1 MLQYWYFKDIG
12 YKFGPCVYDDCH
24 DILVIPFELKNFVIL
39 NVKGVDYRRILW
51 SISWNEDINI
61 LNNSVLEDKG
71 NL

>member
-1 MLQYWYFKDIG
+1 MQYWYFKDIG
-12 YKFGPCVYDDCH
+12 YKFEPYVYDDCH
-24 DILVIPFELKNFVIL
+24 DILVIAYELKHFVIL

-51 SISWNEDINI
+51 SISRNEDVKI

>member
-1 MLQYWYFKDIG
+1 MQYWYFKDIG
-12 YKFGPCVYDDCH
+12 YKFEPYVYDDCH
-24 DILVIPFELKNFVIL
+24 DILVIVYELKNFVIL

-51 SISWNEDINI
+51 SISRNEDVKI